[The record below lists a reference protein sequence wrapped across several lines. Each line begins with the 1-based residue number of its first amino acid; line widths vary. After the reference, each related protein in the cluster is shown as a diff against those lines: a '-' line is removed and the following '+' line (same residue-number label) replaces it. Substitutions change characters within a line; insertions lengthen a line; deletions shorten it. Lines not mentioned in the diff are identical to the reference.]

1 MDGGLKRY
9 TYNLWNLPQSLPHLL
24 VVLTHHPTATLY
36 MVEKTPPPHKKR
48 KQKRK
53 EVIKKSTRKL
63 FILPNSTW
71 DRTKTLTIIIPI
83 DDDIVLN
90 SFLDCLLCIYN
101 IIRSETKSLIRV
113 LKSLASPSHR
123 LLLLWTL
130 RNKGKGHL
138 EIPEGQIINS
148 KNTTLPW
155 TPCLQFVHI
164 HPDLKLKNKNKM
176 GRSEEKLESN

>member
-1 MDGGLKRY
+1 
-9 TYNLWNLPQSLPHLL
+9 
-24 VVLTHHPTATLY
+24 

-123 LLLLWTL
+123 LLLL
-130 RNKGKGHL
+130 
-138 EIPEGQIINS
+138 
-148 KNTTLPW
+148 
-155 TPCLQFVHI
+155 
-164 HPDLKLKNKNKM
+164 
-176 GRSEEKLESN
+176 